1 MVKNVVLY
9 STEGSVYCN
18 MVRNFLMNHNIKF
31 EEKRIDLDNNAMN
44 ELLKLVPDDGVPTL
58 VVDNKVYHHLS
69 EDDLR
74 KIFKIKQ

>member
-31 EEKRIDLDNNAMN
+31 EEKRIDLDDKAMN
-44 ELLKLVPDDGVPTL
+44 ELLVLVPDDGVPTL
-58 VVDNKVYHHLS
+58 VVDNKVYNHLS

-74 KIFKIKQ
+74 KIFKIEK